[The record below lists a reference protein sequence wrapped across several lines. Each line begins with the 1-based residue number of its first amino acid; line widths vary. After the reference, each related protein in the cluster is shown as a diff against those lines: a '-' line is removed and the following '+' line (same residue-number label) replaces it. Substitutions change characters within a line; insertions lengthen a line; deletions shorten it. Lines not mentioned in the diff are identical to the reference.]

1 MWAEGGGH
9 TLECTEHKVADE
21 AHVDGGWIWAGGC
34 AVRSEGG
41 EGCEGAYGQSGSGFL
56 RLGLFGV
63 LFDGFQ
69 QVGDELG
76 GR

>member
-1 MWAEGGGH
+1 MWSSAAPESPD
-9 TLECTEHKVADE
+9 TKRC
-21 AHVDGGWIWAGGC
+21 
-34 AVRSEGG
+34 EGG
-41 EGCEGAYGQSGSGFL
+41 EGCEGAYGQSGGGFL

-76 GR
+76 GRSDGGKQVARVRGDSRRSA

>member
-1 MWAEGGGH
+1 MAI
-9 TLECTEHKVADE
+9 
-21 AHVDGGWIWAGGC
+21 WIWAGGC

-41 EGCEGAYGQSGSGFL
+41 EGCEGAYGQSGGGFL

-76 GR
+76 GRSDGGEQVARVGGDSRCSA